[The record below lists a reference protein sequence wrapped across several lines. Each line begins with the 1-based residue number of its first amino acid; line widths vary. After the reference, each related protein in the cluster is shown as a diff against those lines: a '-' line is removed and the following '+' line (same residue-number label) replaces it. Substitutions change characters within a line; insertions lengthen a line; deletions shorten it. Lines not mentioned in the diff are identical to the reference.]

1 MRRTGFTLIEL
12 LIGTVIM
19 SVIILGALFLYS
31 RSIKI
36 SADQQQ
42 YVELQND
49 VRAAAFFIARDV
61 RMAGTGIPPAFAGY
75 VLQGVD
81 NEAGANGITPDRLRI
96 MGNIED
102 PLILSITSYSSS
114 SSTATVADYS
124 FEKAGYPDSFY
135 QNRIVLLFPK
145 SSSSCVG
152 LSVCQISQVQH
163 TNPGPNEGF
172 TFSPGQVSG
181 VNPPGGLSNVCADSA
196 YYTGGYLLF
205 ADVNEY
211 WLDVTG
217 NAAGLT
223 AGVNGYIGGGAGG
236 VLYATKDGVYYPLA
250 QNIETLQ
257 FQYNGDFNADGQM
270 DGFTDWNPAWT
281 TTQIAAIRQVRI
293 IVVGRTRDPFAAVNK
308 LPVSGLYLYRRPP
321 AANTAAGTSDD
332 WHKRFLLETTS
343 TLRNASLN
351 IYNTGG
357 R

>member
-1 MRRTGFTLIEL
+1 MRRRGFTLIEL
-12 LIGTVIM
+12 LIGTFIM
-19 SVIILGALFLYS
+19 SIIILGALFLYS

-49 VRAAAFFIARDV
+49 VRAAAYFIARDV
-61 RMAGTGIPPAFAGY
+61 RMAGTGVPPAFTGY

-102 PLILSITSYSSS
+102 PLVLNITAYNGSAA
-114 SSTATVADYS
+114 TVTVADYS
-124 FEKAGYPDSFY
+124 FETAGYPDSFY
-135 QNRIVLLFPK
+135 QNRVVLVFPNP
-145 SSSSCVG
+145 SSSCVG
-152 LSVCQISQVQH
+152 MGVRMISQVRH
-163 TNPGPNEGF
+163 SNPGTNEGF
-172 TFSPGQVSG
+172 NFSPGQAPG
-181 VNPPGGLSNVCADSA
+181 VNPPGGLSDICNAAD
-196 YYTGGYLLF
+196 YVGGYILF
-205 ADVNEY
+205 GDVNEY

-223 AGVNGYIGGGAGG
+223 AGVNGYIGGGVGG

-270 DGFTDWNPAWT
+270 DGFTDWNTAWT
-281 TTQIAAIRQVRI
+281 TSQISAIRQVRI
-293 IVVGRTRDPFAAVNK
+293 IVVGRTRDSFASVNK

-321 AANTAAGTSDD
+321 AANTAAGASDD

-351 IYNTGG
+351 IYNTGA